1 MSLVTRIPFI
11 IILLTILCSA
21 IEDTYA
27 QNWTLFDGTSKVN
40 QQPKHRFK
48 GVQSDLNFWGSR
60 SSHYAWTDANGKVW
74 VYGGAFRSDIWTYDL
89 TTKKWVWVHGS
100 DSAYAKPRYG
110 IKGIADSTNNPG
122 YRLGPGL
129 THDKEGNLWLFG
141 GGQQSYVDFYDDLWK
156 FDITT
161 GMWTWM
167 KGQNISS
174 PLQPPAT
181 KGLED
186 SIANPRCLL
195 YPTIWCDNNNNIWTF
210 GGFGFN
216 SYSQELWKYNTKT
229 NNWTWIHGVSF
240 KSQINA
246 LANYGQKGISSP
258 SNAPGARRL
267 AMGWT
272 DASGNLWLFGGFG
285 EIDTNYFTITRY
297 LNDLWKFNPATNE
310 WTWIHGSN
318 KHNQK
323 ATYGSKGFG
332 TNTTS
337 PGTRYL
343 ASTIVDR
350 NNDLLLF
357 GGFNNLGRCNE
368 FWKYNINN
376 NTWTWMDGDSTLS
389 EGVYKDFLTA
399 KPGGRDACG
408 LILDK
413 LGNLFV
419 FGGYGYAENG
429 VFGTLTDVWRRNSC
443 DSIVFSDTPTV
454 VVVKNATCF
463 NDTIKLKINHI
474 SKKNSADFWVWRKD
488 SCNGKIIAYGDSITI
503 LASVANRYFIRGE
516 GSCFS
521 GGNCGSYEVVL
532 ADSIKP
538 QIVAPKDIDVIADS
552 NCIKVIDS
560 LGSPILSENCSIKS
574 VENDAPSF
582 FHVGVNKVVWK
593 ITDQSNNTDTAIQI
607 VTVRNG
613 IQNEVVLTKNSLYAK
628 DSLKSFQWI
637 DCANNYAPITGAK
650 NFTYVPQKTGVYAVV
665 IKSTNGCTDTSDCIP
680 FNYVGVKEQAETFN
694 VEIWPNPT
702 TNGMVNLKLT
712 STNLQPLN
720 ISITNNLGQEI
731 SFKEYVTTGENTL
744 SIDIGENYPGVYFV
758 NITADKQ
765 ALKRKITLIK

>member
-1 MSLVTRIPFI
+1 MISRILYI
-11 IILLTILCSA
+11 IILLTSFYLVV
-21 IEDTYA
+21 EDAQA

-48 GVQSDLNFWGSR
+48 GVQSDSNFWGSR
-60 SSHYAWTDANGKVW
+60 SDHYTWTDKQGKVW
-74 VYGGAFRSDIWTYDL
+74 MYGGAFRSDIWTYDL
-89 TTKKWVWVHGS
+89 TTKEWVWVHGS
-100 DSAYAKPRYG
+100 DSAYAKARYG
-110 IKGIADSTNNPG
+110 IKGVADSTNNPG
-122 YRLGPGL
+122 YRLGPSL

-141 GGQQSYVDFYDDLWK
+141 GGQQSYTDFYDDLWK

-174 PLQPPAT
+174 PLQPLAT
-181 KGLED
+181 KGVED

-195 YPTIWCDNNNNIWTF
+195 FPTIWCDNNNNIWTF

-216 SYSQELWKYNTKT
+216 SFSQELWKYNTKT

-246 LANYGQKGISSP
+246 LANYGQKGISAL
-258 SNAPGARRL
+258 SNVPGSRNSTA
-267 AMGWT
+267 GWADT
-272 DASGNLWLFGGFG
+272 LGNLWLFGGYG
-285 EIDTNYFTITRY
+285 VIDTNYIVKY
-297 LNDLWKFNPATNE
+297 LNDLWKFNLATNE

-323 ATYGSKGFG
+323 TIYGTKGNG
-332 TNTTS
+332 TSITT
-337 PGTRYL
+337 PGYYRHSG
-343 ASTIVDR
+343 STLVDGD
-350 NNDLLLF
+350 NNLLLF

-368 FWKYNINN
+368 LWKYNISN

-389 EGVYKDFLTA
+389 EGIYKDSLTA

-429 VFGTLTDVWRRNSC
+429 VFGTLTDVWRRNFC
-443 DSIVFSDTPTV
+443 DSIVLSDTPTV
-454 VVVKNATCF
+454 VVVKNASCF
-463 NDTIKLKINHI
+463 NDTIKLKIHHT

-521 GGNCGSYEVVL
+521 GGTCTSYQVIL

-560 LGSPILSENCSIKS
+560 LGIPTLIENCSIKS

-613 IQNEVVLTKNSLYAK
+613 IQNEVVLSKNSLYAK

-650 NFTYVPQKTGVYAVV
+650 NFTYMPQKTGVYAVI

-702 TNGMVNLKLT
+702 TNGIVNIKLT

-720 ISITNNLGQEI
+720 ISITNTLGQEI

-744 SIDIGENYPGVYFV
+744 SIDIGENFQGVYFV

-765 ALKRKITLIK
+765 TLKRKITLIK